1 MPHILRTL
9 LVAGAL
15 SAAITTGLVTW
26 LDSPS
31 ETLLYE
37 DIDQGID
44 KVDVE
49 FGKNKILLNVH
60 ISKPLS
66 CKEVIDKLGIETL
79 PVKNKVYIP
88 TCSTVSGTLIRIVY
102 TEAITA

>member
-1 MPHILRTL
+1 MPNFLRTL

-15 SAAITTGLVTW
+15 SAVITVGLVSW

-37 DIDQGID
+37 DIDKGIE

-49 FGKNKILLNVH
+49 FGKNAIYLNVH

-66 CKEVIDKLGIETL
+66 CREIINKLGIETL
-79 PVKNKVYIP
+79 PIKNKVYTP
-88 TCSTVSGTLIRIVY
+88 TCSTVSGTLIRIIY